1 MSTTTEAEKKM
12 STQEKTR
19 SGVSHIEK
27 NTQEDVGNTLGRAEN
42 IKKDFEKKYG
52 ENPSQEEVFTTL
64 KGSDTYKDCKTFDD
78 AMRILK
84 EGLDPKKDDTSGKN
98 PDLYNW
104 LKANAL
110 SKDTI
115 EKKSE
120 ARDFAEVYG
129 EHPTPSEVLKILKE
143 RQPDTYQKC
152 KTYEEAMKIL
162 ETRRAPA
169 HKWIKE
175 HVQGSDTQK
184 EIDEM
189 LGEVGLKEA

>member
-52 ENPSQEEVFTTL
+52 KKPSQEEVFTTL
-64 KGSDTYKDCKTFDD
+64 KGSDTFKDCKTFDD

-115 EKKSE
+115 EQESE
-120 ARDFAEVYG
+120 GRDFAKVYG
-129 EHPTPSEVLKILKE
+129 EHPTQAHVLKILKE
-143 RQPDTYQKC
+143 RQPDTYGKC
-152 KTYEEAMKIL
+152 KTYEDAMKIVKL
-162 ETRRAPA
+162 RRAPL
-169 HKWIKE
+169 HKRLEE
-175 HVQGSDTQK
+175 HV
-184 EIDEM
+184 I
-189 LGEVGLKEA
+189 